1 MCVWQLF
8 KEKKPPAYGKN
19 SKLAWHR
26 GQKGPFNTFSKNV
39 FSKRVSMENL
49 LKKLLLKNYWY
60 MNL

>member
-39 FSKRVSMENL
+39 FF
-49 LKKLLLKNYWY
+49 KKGFCRLELARKLTFYA
-60 MNL
+60 